1 MKYIM
6 QKLKVVVVGVLLAIY
21 MATPAIADDIEIYT
35 SLNAGDI
42 IAQPNIMFILDS
54 SGSMDTAVRTTT
66 PLEPFDPTETYT
78 GDCDADTIY
87 YTSSGD
93 VPDCSSSA
101 YFDYSAALKCFD
113 SVVRYDPDDGSVI
126 PGPLLSAGY
135 YTGQLAQYS
144 PAVTTGNPSGR
155 HGGGWSSISTSSN
168 SDREKPIECYMDRGI
183 HGETTGSGAKY
194 IIDTDEWTSTVT
206 PDSHLVWG
214 SGANNYTLYHFN
226 YLNYLSSAAPAAG
239 DPPTRFDELKT
250 AIIGLTDANT
260 NINIGLM
267 RFDSSDYEGGAVM
280 YPIFD
285 IGGAR
290 GDFQSRVNTMNAD
303 GGTPLAETYFE
314 ALRYFGGGAVY
325 YGNDANPSNQ
335 TGTTETGTGNEY
347 YQTPITDTCQK
358 NYIIYLTDGTP
369 TYDHMSIDQL
379 ETLTGFTETSCAD
392 TRTNSASKIADSCLV
407 HMAEWAKDHDVATR
421 EYDAHDGEQ
430 HVKTYTIGFD
440 LDAGASAGAA
450 AIDLLER
457 TAAAGGGEFYTARDS
472 ATLTATFNKI
482 ISEVLAV
489 NSTFSSPAVS
499 VNAFNRATNLEDL
512 YFTLFKPAPGAHWEG
527 NLKKFKLEFDSDRLP
542 VVADAN
548 SNAAI
553 DPITGFFKSSSVSYW
568 TDSADA
574 PDGAE
579 TAIGGAASHISRSG
593 NKYTFAGSYTSSNG
607 VLTPSV
613 GDLTNASNERISG
626 NANITDAMMGGFT
639 DYGNVDYFDNGTVV
653 TVPYR
658 DALFLWSLGYD
669 INDIDGDQN
678 AVEDS
683 RIMGDPLHAEPGL
696 VQYGVLSGDVAD
708 LVAYVATN
716 DGYLHAINTQD
727 GSELFNFVP
736 QELLPK
742 LQDIYS
748 SVDTSGKAYG
758 LDGNVVSWI
767 NDVNRDGTISG
778 AGEHVYIYFG
788 MRRGGRYLYSM
799 DVTDRNSPTLRWVLE
814 GGTGDY
820 AEMGQTWSAPNVEKI
835 KMNGVDKTVLIF
847 GAGYD
852 VGQDALV
859 QRGTDSVGRGIFIVD
874 ADTGELLWRAGPDA
888 QADLTLSAMEYSI
901 PARIKP
907 IDIDGDSYVDRLYA
921 GDMGGQLW
929 RIDID
934 NNASTSSTVAT
945 TGVVFAELASDGST
959 ANNRRFYNPPDAA
972 LILEEGK
979 APYVA
984 VVAASGYRAHPLQT
998 TTHDR
1003 SYMIRDN
1010 DVYQAI
1016 EPSTY
1021 TTVTESD
1028 LFDTTDNTIGEGG
1041 QNDIDIAKV
1050 DLNDAK
1056 GWYITFSEMGG
1067 SFVGEKA
1074 LSEPLI
1080 LNGVA
1085 IFTTFIPAS
1094 AGLAGN
1100 SCTTNDGTGAI
1111 YFVNTVDGTPT
1122 GDNTGDS
1129 NLTREDRRVLL
1140 ARGGIPPTPRVII
1153 TSDGV
1158 PTLCVGTMCSK
1169 AGEVGTVQKMYW
1181 YEVEE

>member
-1 MKYIM
+1 M
-6 QKLKVVVVGVLLAIY
+6 
-21 MATPAIADDIEIYT
+21 
-35 SLNAGDI
+35 N
-42 IAQPNIMFILDS
+42 LD
-54 SGSMDTAVRTTT
+54 VTTT
-66 PLEPFDPTETYT
+66 SALEPYDPAVTYT
-78 GDCDADTIY
+78 GSCDADTIY
-87 YTSSGD
+87 YTSSGV
-93 VPDCSSSA
+93 VPSCSSGA
-101 YFDYSAALKCFD
+101 YFNAAANKCFD
-113 SVVRYDPDDGSVI
+113 SVTRYDPDTGVEI

-135 YTGQLAQYS
+135 YTAQLAQYS
-144 PAVTTGNPSGR
+144 PPVTTGSR
-155 HGGGWSSISTSSN
+155 WSRSAGGWAAIRTSR
-168 SDREKPIECYMDRGI
+168 SDDRDKSIECYMDRGI
-183 HGETTGSGAKY
+183 HGETTGSSSKY
-194 IIDTDEWTSTVT
+194 IIDSDEWTPTVT

-214 SGANNYTLYHFN
+214 SGANNYTLYHSN
-226 YLNYLSSAAPAAG
+226 YLNYLSTADTTTS
-239 DPPTRFDELKT
+239 TRFEELKK
-250 AIIGLTDANT
+250 AVIGLTDANT

-267 RFDSSDYEGGAVM
+267 RFDSQSSYEGGAVM

-285 IGGAR
+285 INSAR
-290 GDFQSRVNTMNAD
+290 GDFQSRVNTMNAG

-314 ALRYFGGGAVY
+314 ALRYFGGGEVY

-335 TGTTETGTGNEY
+335 TGTTENGTGNKY
-347 YQTPITDTCQK
+347 YQTPINDVCQK
-358 NYIIYLTDGTP
+358 NYIIYLTDGEP
-369 TYDHMSIDQL
+369 TSDSISATQL
-379 ETLTGFTETSCAD
+379 ATMPGLTDTSCAG
-392 TRTNSASKIADSCLV
+392 TTSAATSCLV
-407 HMAEWAKDHDVATR
+407 PMAEWANKHDVALR
-421 EYDAHDGEQ
+421 SDVLEHDGQQ

-440 LDAGASAGAA
+440 LDAGASAGLA
-450 AIDLLER
+450 AIDLLTR
-457 TAAAGGGEFYTARDS
+457 TAAAGGGEFYTASDS
-472 ATLTATFNKI
+472 ASLTATFNKI
-482 ISEVLAV
+482 IAEVLAV

-527 NLKKFKLEFDSDRLP
+527 NLKKFKLKFDADRMP
-542 VVADAN
+542 FVADMN
-548 SNAAI
+548 GNGAI
-553 DPITGFFKSSSVSYW
+553 DPITGFFKQSSVSYW

-579 TAIGGAASHISRSG
+579 TGVGGAASHISRSG
-593 NKYTFAGSYTSSNG
+593 NKYTFAGTYSSNNG

-613 GDLTNASNERISG
+613 GDLTNAANERISG
-626 NANITDAMMGGFT
+626 NTNITDAMMGGFT
-639 DYGNVDYFDNGTVV
+639 DYGDVEYFDNGTVV

-658 DALFLWSLGYD
+658 DGLFLWALGYD
-669 INDIDGDQN
+669 INDIDGDEN
-678 AVEDS
+678 AVEDA
-683 RIMGDPLHAEPGL
+683 RVMGDPLHAEPGL

-727 GSELFNFVP
+727 GSEIFNFVP

-742 LQDIYS
+742 LQDIFD

-767 NDVNRDGTISG
+767 NDANRDGTISG

-799 DVTDRNSPTLRWVLE
+799 DVTNRNSPTLRWVIE

-852 VGQDALV
+852 IGQDTLV
-859 QRGTDSVGRGIFIVD
+859 ERGRDAVGRGIFIVD
-874 ADTGELLWRAGPDA
+874 ADSGALLWRAGPDA
-888 QADLTLSAMEYSI
+888 AADLTLADMDYSI

-907 IDIDGDSYVDRLYA
+907 IDIDGDGYVDRLYA
-921 GDMGGQLW
+921 GDMGGQIW

-934 NNASTSSTVAT
+934 NNASTSSSIAA

-959 ANNRRFYNPPDAA
+959 ADNRRFYNPPDAA

-1010 DVYQAI
+1010 DVYQAVD
-1016 EPSTY
+1016 PSTY
-1021 TTVTESD
+1021 TTVTEAD
-1028 LFDTTDNTIGEGG
+1028 LFDTTDNTIGEGA
-1041 QNDIDIAKV
+1041 QSNVDIAKAT
-1050 DLNDAK
+1050 LNDAR

-1122 GDNTGDS
+1122 GDNDGDS
-1129 NLTREDRRVLL
+1129 SKTRVDRRVLL

-1153 TSDGV
+1153 TSDGI
-1158 PTLCVGTMCSK
+1158 PTLCVGTMCTK
-1169 AGEVGTVQKMYW
+1169 AGDVGTVQRMYW
-1181 YEVEE
+1181 YEVE